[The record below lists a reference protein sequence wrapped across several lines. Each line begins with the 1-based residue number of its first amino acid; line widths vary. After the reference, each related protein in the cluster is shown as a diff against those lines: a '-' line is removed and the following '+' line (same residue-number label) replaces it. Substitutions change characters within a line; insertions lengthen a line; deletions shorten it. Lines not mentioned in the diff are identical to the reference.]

1 MEENDK
7 QAIEVLREVALEG
20 VKEQR
25 RSRRWSIF
33 FKLLMAAYV
42 LLISVFYYSVI
53 KGDKTLTKAESYTAV
68 LDINGAIMADSE
80 AGADYV
86 IPSLREAFE
95 DEKVKGI
102 IIRCNSPGG
111 SPVQSGYIYDEIRR
125 LRAKYKDKPVYAVA
139 ADICASG
146 GYYIISAA
154 DEIYASN
161 TSLVGSIGVRMD
173 SFGFVELMEKV
184 GVESRQIT
192 AGEHK
197 AILDPFHPRNEEEEV
212 FLKKMLATTHKH
224 FINAVKV
231 GRGDRLK
238 DNPDIFSGLF
248 WTGEDAKALG
258 LIDGFGSASYVAREV
273 IGAEELVVFSQKKT
287 LVDRLADRIGTKIS
301 TMINT
306 RMMQNESLRLRY

>member
-1 MEENDK
+1 MEQNDK

-20 VKEQR
+20 VTEQR
-25 RSRRWSIF
+25 RARRWSIF
-33 FKLLMAAYV
+33 FKLLIAAYV
-42 LLISVFYYSVI
+42 LLISVFYYSII
-53 KGDKTLTKAESYTAV
+53 KGGKAVTKADSYTAV
-68 LDINGAIMADSE
+68 LDISGAIMADSE

-86 IPSLREAFE
+86 IPSLRDAFE
-95 DEKVKGI
+95 DEKVKGV

-125 LRAKYKDKPVYAVA
+125 LREKHKDKPVYAVA

-154 DEIYASN
+154 DEIYASK

-173 SFGFVELMEKV
+173 SFGFVELMDKV
-184 GVESRQIT
+184 GVESRQLT

-224 FINAVKV
+224 FINAVKE

-258 LIDGFGSASYVAREV
+258 LVDGFGSASYVAREV

-301 TMINT
+301 TMISAK
-306 RMMQNESLRLRY
+306 MIQSQSVQLRY